1 MAMALLQL
9 PTPTG
14 CVALSRSCVTPKNG
28 VLGVAFSDRMCIT
41 SGGKKGQQELN
52 RPWRMTERGAREVV
66 RRRSAE
72 AAAAG
77 SSVDVATAG
86 GVTEVDKDTF
96 WPFVEEA
103 GEKVVVLDMY
113 TQWCGPCKLM
123 SPKVMKLSETYA
135 DDVAFAK
142 LDCNQENK
150 PLAKELGVKSV
161 PTFKIFKNAK
171 LVAEIRGAKFDDL
184 VKAIEKARSLTS

>member
-14 CVALSRSCVTPKNG
+14 CVVLSRSCVTPKSG

-41 SGGKKGQQELN
+41 SGGKGQQELN

-72 AAAAG
+72 AASG

-123 SPKVMKLSETYA
+123 LPKVIKLSETY

-171 LVAEIRGAKFDDL
+171 VVAEIRGAKFDDL
-184 VKAIEKARSLTS
+184 VSAIEKARSLAS

>member
-1 MAMALLQL
+1 MATALLQL

-14 CVALSRSCVTPKNG
+14 CVALSRACVTSRNG
-28 VLGVAFSDRMCIT
+28 VVGVAFSDRMCIA
-41 SGGKKGQQELN
+41 SGGKGQQELN
-52 RPWRMTERGAREVV
+52 RPWRMTKRGAREVV
-66 RRRSAE
+66 RRLSAE
-72 AAAAG
+72 TASG

-96 WPFVEEA
+96 WPFVKEA

-123 SPKVMKLSETYA
+123 LPKIIKLSETYA

-142 LDCNQENK
+142 LDCNQVNK

-161 PTFKIFKNAK
+161 PTFKIFKNAEV
-171 LVAEIRGAKFDDL
+171 VAEIRGAKFDDL
-184 VKAIEKARSLTS
+184 VSAIEKARSLAS